1 MKKLPKKVTSTPL
14 NEIVSELKKLQQKRL
29 KVNFVD
35 DDDDDSSKS
44 IQKQIDSLTQEVT
57 SLVRAS
63 EVKLRELMK
72 FHSEDKFDE

>member
-1 MKKLPKKVTSTPL
+1 
-14 NEIVSELKKLQQKRL
+14 
-29 KVNFVD
+29 VNFVD

-72 FHSEDKFDE
+72 FHSDDKFDE